1 MSRDVSRGIPFIGIK
16 MIRAA
21 DVEERPT
28 IGEAYVKD
36 NLFFY
41 FFAINFCLSQAHHE
55 TNYSSNTQRKFSIFR
70 VPNTNN

>member
-16 MIRAA
+16 MMRAA

-36 NLFFY
+36 NLFL
-41 FFAINFCLSQAHHE
+41 FFCDKFLFVP
-55 TNYSSNTQRKFSIFR
+55 SSSRDELL
-70 VPNTNN
+70 